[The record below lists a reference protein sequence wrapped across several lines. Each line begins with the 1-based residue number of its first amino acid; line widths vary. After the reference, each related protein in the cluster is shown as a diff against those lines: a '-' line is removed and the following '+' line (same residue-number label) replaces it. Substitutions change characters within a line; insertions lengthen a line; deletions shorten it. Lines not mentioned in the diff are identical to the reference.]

1 VASSHFNKLKQAL
14 FLARLSLY
22 GFAPPVRMPI
32 SKSRPQQN
40 FLVAAIFVGVVMVVF
55 TLGYRLAGW
64 TWSDSFYMVV
74 ITAFSVGF
82 GEVVPITDS
91 WLRAWTM
98 ALIMLGCTG
107 IIFITG
113 TLVQWLTE
121 AQIQHALGGRRMEN
135 EIDKLKNHAIIC
147 GYGRIGKMIATQ
159 LEAGGVPFVIVDQ
172 APDRV
177 AEVREAG
184 RLTLQGEATD
194 EAVLKA
200 AGISRA
206 RVLATVL
213 PNDAANVF
221 ITLSARNMNPSV
233 QIIARGEVP
242 STERKLLQA
251 GANRVVLPAHIG
263 ADRIAHLILHPNARE
278 LLGTQTKSR
287 VEFEHHLTEL
297 GLDMEEIE
305 VGTDSPWAHRRISE
319 VEAESAGRLLA
330 VAIMRKE
337 GGTDLNPGPTA
348 MLMPGDALVVMK
360 RAMRK

>member
-1 VASSHFNKLKQAL
+1 
-14 FLARLSLY
+14 
-22 GFAPPVRMPI
+22 MPI
-32 SKSRPQQN
+32 ARSRPQTN
-40 FLVAAIFVGVVMVVF
+40 LYYAMLFVGVVLVVF
-55 TLGYRLAGW
+55 TVGYRLAGW
-64 TWSDSFYMVV
+64 SWSDALYMVV

-82 GEVVPITDS
+82 GEVVPITDP
-91 WLRAWTM
+91 WLRAWTI
-98 ALIMLGCTG
+98 ALILFGCTS
-107 IIFITG
+107 IIFVTG

-121 AQIQHALGGRRMEN
+121 AQIQRALGGKRMEN
-135 EIDKLKNHAIIC
+135 EIEKLTQHAIIC
-147 GYGRIGKMIATQ
+147 GFGRIGRMIATQ
-159 LEAGGVPFVIVDQ
+159 LQAGGIPFVIVDQ
-172 APDRV
+172 AADRV
-177 AEVREAG
+177 AEVRDAG
-184 RLTLQGEATD
+184 FLTLQGEATD

-200 AGISRA
+200 AGIGRA

-221 ITLSARNMNPSV
+221 ITLSARNMNPRI

-305 VGTDSPWAHRRISE
+305 IAADSPLAHKRIDE
-319 VEAESAGRLLA
+319 VESEAAGRLLA

-337 GGTDLNPGPTA
+337 GGTDLNPTPTS